1 MSPKVKAAITLGSL
15 VTITTL
21 ILLSDK
27 GIIPEMIGT
36 VIKVILGSMATI
48 VGLIFIWFATVEIF
62 KSDR

>member
-15 VTITTL
+15 ATITTL